1 MFASLKESAT
11 AAGGNMR
18 EGMSRA
24 TDSVKTG
31 LGIPSGEASREG
43 ESDAQ
48 SEASSMVDE
57 VAEYCPK
64 MTYQQVGWD
73 PVDRLTLR
81 LYRNYAYELPRT
93 IFRELPGS
101 P

>member
-1 MFASLKESAT
+1 MSTMFASLKESAT

-73 PVDRLTLR
+73 PSID
-81 LYRNYAYELPRT
+81 
-93 IFRELPGS
+93 
-101 P
+101 